1 MPSVILIGKP
11 FYYSTQGSGDPIINI
26 LGMEPT
32 VQGMGENA
40 RHTGIPNF
48 SKTNLPERF
57 QLIGYNTYSRAGGPE
72 FATVAESKDDIDRL
86 ANECF
91 VLLQHLNL
99 TKVHVFAH
107 HQVGY
112 VALKLALDHP
122 DLVKTIALHNF
133 EIVNH
138 FTLNPKMQNAI
149 ATSMQRAQ
157 NNPQYQERMQMLRQM
172 MEAAKTGT
180 IDGES
185 VDPAIAAQ
193 LNSIPQSYLN
203 AGADPGDSLSMTVKT
218 WSAQML
224 STDYEEVGSR
234 LKQPLLAVI
243 FADGPPWT
251 RQSADLLKNWLPQS
265 EIYTVPKKA
274 HWFSGQ
280 NDQGL
285 AQGLVDFYSRHRL
298 GQFA

>member
-1 MPSVILIGKP
+1 
-11 FYYSTQGSGDPIINI
+11 IINI

-72 FATVAESKDDIDRL
+72 FATIAESKGDIDRV
-86 ANECF
+86 ASECF

-122 DLVKTIALHNF
+122 DLVKTITLQNF

-138 FTLNPKMQNAI
+138 FTLNPKMQSAI

-193 LNSIPQSYLN
+193 LNSIPQSYLSP
-203 AGADPGDSLSMTVKT
+203 GADPGDPLSMTVKT

-234 LKQPLLAVI
+234 IKQPLLAVI

-251 RQSADLLKNWLPQS
+251 RQSADLLKNWLPQA

-285 AQGLVDFYSRHRL
+285 AQGLVDFYSRYRL
-298 GQFA
+298 SQFT